1 MKRVIFNAAL
11 SLMMFIMAVFSTGC
25 LSSKEYKSPGN
36 LAKEH
41 QTEIMECFINKDG
54 ETLKGFFSEY
64 VLENYPDI
72 DKQIEAA
79 FDFLDGE
86 IVSYDE
92 PFPSASG
99 SYEKKDYGAT
109 TRNIITDKGTEYSIG
124 FKGWYAYDKEPDK
137 VGITVIV
144 VRNETIKEELDRDG
158 VENASKL
165 FRLCIGETED

>member
-1 MKRVIFNAAL
+1 MKRVIFNATL
-11 SLMMFIMAVFSTGC
+11 SLMIFIMTIFSTGC
-25 LSSKEYKSPGN
+25 LGSGDYKSPTK
-36 LAKEH
+36 LAKER

-64 VLENYPDI
+64 VLENYPYI

-92 PFPSASG
+92 PFPGAVG
-99 SYEKKDYGAT
+99 SFEKKDYGAT
-109 TRNIITDKGTEYSIG
+109 TRNIITDKGTEYTIG

-137 VGITVIV
+137 VGITVITIT
-144 VRNETIKEELDRDG
+144 NETMVEQAKKDG
-158 VENASKL
+158 VENASQL
-165 FRLCIGETED
+165 FDKYIGQTD

>member
-1 MKRVIFNAAL
+1 MKRHFPAAIL
-11 SLMMFIMAVFSTGC
+11 LIIMTILSTGC
-25 LSSKEYKSPGN
+25 LSSKEYKNSN
-36 LAKEH
+36 KLAFEY

-72 DKQIEAA
+72 DTQIEAA

-92 PFPSASG
+92 PFTSG
-99 SYEKKDYGAT
+99 AGSLEKKDYGAT
-109 TRNIITDKGTEYSIG
+109 TRNIITDKGTKYAIG

-137 VGITVIV
+137 VGITVITIT
-144 VRNETIKEELDRDG
+144 NETMEELAKKDG
-158 VENASKL
+158 SENISEL
-165 FRLCIGETED
+165 FDKYIGQTD

>member
-1 MKRVIFNAAL
+1 MKRHFTAAILLIVMTIL
-11 SLMMFIMAVFSTGC
+11 SSGC
-25 LSSKEYKSPGN
+25 LSSKGYKSPGN

-64 VLENYPDI
+64 VLENHPDI
-72 DKQIEAA
+72 DKQIEVA

-92 PFPSASG
+92 PFSG
-99 SYEKKDYGAT
+99 EAGSLEKKSYGAK
-109 TRNIITDKGTEYSIG
+109 TRNIITDKGTEYTIG

-137 VGITVIV
+137 VGITVITIT
-144 VRNETIKEELDRDG
+144 NETMEEQAKKDG
-158 VENASKL
+158 GANISEL
-165 FRLCIGETED
+165 FDKYIGQTD

>member
-1 MKRVIFNAAL
+1 MKRHFTAAMLIIVMMIL
-11 SLMMFIMAVFSTGC
+11 SSGC
-25 LSSKEYKSPGN
+25 LSSKGYKSPGN
-36 LAKEH
+36 LANEQ
-41 QTEIMECFINKDG
+41 QTDIMECFINKDG

-72 DKQIEAA
+72 DMQIEAA

-92 PFPSASG
+92 PFSSEAG
-99 SYEKKDYGAT
+99 SFEKKSYGAK
-109 TRNIITDKGTEYSIG
+109 TRHIITDKGTEYTIG

-144 VRNETIKEELDRDG
+144 VRNETIREELDRDG

-165 FRLCIGETED
+165 FRLCIGETAED

>member
-1 MKRVIFNAAL
+1 MLLI
-11 SLMMFIMAVFSTGC
+11 IITIFSTGC
-25 LSSKEYKSPGN
+25 LSSKEYKTSSK
-36 LAKEH
+36 LAFEY

-54 ETLKGFFSEY
+54 ETLKVFFSEY
-64 VLENYPDI
+64 VLENYPNI

-92 PFPSASG
+92 PFTSG
-99 SYEKKDYGAT
+99 AGSLEKKSYGAKT
-109 TRNIITDKGTEYSIG
+109 QHIITDKGTEYTIG
-124 FKGWYAYDKEPDK
+124 FKGWYTYDKEPNK

-158 VENASKL
+158 IENASKL
-165 FRLCIGETED
+165 FRLCIGETD